1 MKVIINY
8 NHNYFVNGSGWNHTE
23 TIDTWTEDVD
33 ASDINEA
40 LKVLERDILKDIDF
54 EDAEGVAEWE
64 NEDFVSAA
72 KAEEGDTQIEIEA
85 IPFDVDDDDD
95 DEDASYYII
104 YTAWLSDLVK
114 ASRKYK
120 KLVEDKQ
127 VG

>member
-1 MKVIINY
+1 MKVRIIY

-23 TIDTWTEDVD
+23 TIDTWTKEVD

-40 LKVLERDILKDIDF
+40 LKVLEKNILKDIGF
-54 EDAEGVAEWE
+54 EDAEGVADWE
-64 NEDFVSAA
+64 DEDFVKAA

-95 DEDASYYII
+95 EDASYYVI
-104 YTAWLSDLVK
+104 YTAWLSDVVK
-114 ASRKYK
+114 KRYRE
-120 KLVEDKQ
+120 LVEDKQ

>member
-1 MKVIINY
+1 MKVRIIY

-23 TIDTWTEDVD
+23 TIDTWTKEVD

-40 LKVLERDILKDIDF
+40 LKVLEKNILKDIDF
-54 EDAEGVAEWE
+54 EDAEGVADWE
-64 NEDFVSAA
+64 DEDFVKAA

-95 DEDASYYII
+95 EDASYYVI
-104 YTAWLSDLVK
+104 YTAWLSDVVK
-114 ASRKYK
+114 KRYRE
-120 KLVEDKQ
+120 LVEDKQ